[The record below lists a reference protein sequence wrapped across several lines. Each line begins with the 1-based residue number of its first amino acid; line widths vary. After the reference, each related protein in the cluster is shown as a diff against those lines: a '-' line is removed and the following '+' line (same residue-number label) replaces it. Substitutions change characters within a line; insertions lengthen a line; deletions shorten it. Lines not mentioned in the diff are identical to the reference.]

1 MHIIIGVVIVLVLLD
16 SYIDGFSAVNNSW
29 LFIIAL
35 VAVAA
40 AMIIWAVVIN
50 SQKKVSTS
58 DEEKKLKKAK
68 EEDAKNKSLNLQA
81 LAKAKTAQ
89 QSAINQ
95 SIEEEK
101 KKILILLMQ
110 SRAHQKAMEQLD
122 ILGQKD
128 WNPNVIDYL
137 IDKLE
142 NRRANTIMDAL
153 NLYDQEKRERDWQS
167 QQLFLAELER
177 QDRLRAENEALLR
190 ADELAFQQRQHNR
203 KMESLREAELREL
216 EKLNEKY

>member
-50 SQKKVSTS
+50 SQTRVSTS
-58 DEEKKLKKAK
+58 GEEKQLKKAK
-68 EEDAKNKSLNLQA
+68 EEDSKNKSLNLQA

-89 QSAINQ
+89 QNAINQ